1 MNEPIKS
8 MVIGTWRSVAAFLG
22 PSKAEN
28 LRHLRQR
35 GESAGSLVI
44 RDATEADI
52 PALAELHVVTWNAT
66 YAPMLMKGPSV
77 AIREHQWR
85 EAFAK
90 PDRTW
95 FCLVVENANGDL
107 VGFAKAIPSDN
118 SGTAAID

>member
-1 MNEPIKS
+1 MIS
-8 MVIGTWRSVAAFLG
+8 
-22 PSKAEN
+22 
-28 LRHLRQR
+28 
-35 GESAGSLVI
+35 
-44 RDATEADI
+44 DATEADI

-66 YAPMLMKGPSV
+66 HAPMLMKGPSV